1 MADRVVSSALSG
13 DVIDLLVARGMTLTQ
28 IAHATGTTKSFISRV
43 KSRSRSLTIDHMV
56 ALEEAV
62 GEPLPLLLLKAT
74 PLATLR
80 PALRPLYKATLKAV
94 SGGRAPTA
102 SRKRAARAA

>member
-1 MADRVVSSALSG
+1 MPDRAVSSALSG

-28 IAHATGTTKSFISRV
+28 IAQATGTTKSFISRV

-56 ALEEAV
+56 ALEEVV

-74 PLATLR
+74 PVSSVR
-80 PALRPLYKATLKAV
+80 PALRPLYKATLRAV
-94 SGGRAPTA
+94 SGGKLPKATKR
-102 SRKRAARAA
+102 RAAKAA

>member
-1 MADRVVSSALSG
+1 MPDRVVSSKLSG
-13 DVIDLLVARGMTLTQ
+13 DMIDLLVARGMTLTQ

-74 PLATLR
+74 PLPSVR
-80 PALRPLYKATLKAV
+80 PALRPLYKATLNAV
-94 SGGRAPTA
+94 SGGRQKPIKKRTA
-102 SRKRAARAA
+102 KAA

>member
-1 MADRVVSSALSG
+1 MAERVVSSALSG
-13 DVIDLLVARGMTLTQ
+13 DVIALLVARGMTLTQ
-28 IAHATGTTKSFISRV
+28 IAAATGTTKSFISRV

-74 PLATLR
+74 PLLSVR
-80 PALRPLYKATLKAV
+80 PRLRPLYKATLKAV
-94 SGGRAPTA
+94 SGGRQQRPVKKRTA
-102 SRKRAARAA
+102 KAA